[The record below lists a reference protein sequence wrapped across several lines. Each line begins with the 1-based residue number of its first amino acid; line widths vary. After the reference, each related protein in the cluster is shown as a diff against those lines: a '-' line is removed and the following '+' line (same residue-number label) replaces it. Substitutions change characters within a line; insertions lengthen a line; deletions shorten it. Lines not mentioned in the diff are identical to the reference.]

1 MTLDIPIVQFLP
13 TTKPTSTDQNPT
25 NEAEQQQ
32 LRHLSHLNGNSSY
45 SSSDHYEMAP
55 KIRRHY
61 IAPMSEEE
69 WNKRPERDT
78 ITIVQS
84 SPTNENG
91 SAYQP
96 WYK

>member
-1 MTLDIPIVQFLP
+1 MSLDIPTVQFLS
-13 TTKPTSTDQNPT
+13 TTKPMITNQDPT
-25 NEAEQQQ
+25 TEAEQHE
-32 LRHLSHLNGNSSY
+32 LRHLSHLSVNPSY

-69 WNKRPERDT
+69 WNKRTEQDT

-84 SPTNENG
+84 SPSNQHG